1 MTQTVNEKIDL
12 AVKIFDN
19 EEHLVSAFD
28 CLQDN
33 DNAKLA
39 CAYLLMACESHE
51 RKA

>member
-19 EEHLVSAFD
+19 EEHLISAFD
-28 CLQDN
+28 ALDN
-33 DNAKLA
+33 DNSKFA
-39 CAYLLMACESHE
+39 CACLLMACESHE